1 MQPCC
6 TDRLVTCHQYKIMMP
21 ITKIISIR
29 RLEKTGGKSPKKH
42 CPSTSSHRNPKK
54 NQPHPSLVPCQSE
67 LWHTKKRKQIK
78 YDGRHGSNI
87 NPWKTA
93 RSGKAGGITDLMFV
107 CQILNTGQL
116 HYSGTTQPKNVRIQ
130 PRCTSTRLNFAKHF
144 QNIIKIGTKQKKGSL
159 PFTVSGLEWLL
170 TEESLTCGLSRR
182 GLNSSR
188 RNQQT
193 EHFTSSSSSRSNL
206 RPPCQEILNCY
217 KSEMMF
223 RNTFTKQFP
232 SRLLLESLSDPLV
245 GQRDQPPK
253 IKEPTVT
260 CLPDW
265 LELLQREF
273 PTNWHDKLAW
283 LSGWEDKWTNHDSPQ
298 QK

>member
-1 MQPCC
+1 
-6 TDRLVTCHQYKIMMP
+6 
-21 ITKIISIR
+21 
-29 RLEKTGGKSPKKH
+29 
-42 CPSTSSHRNPKK
+42 
-54 NQPHPSLVPCQSE
+54 
-67 LWHTKKRKQIK
+67 
-78 YDGRHGSNI
+78 
-87 NPWKTA
+87 
-93 RSGKAGGITDLMFV
+93 MFV

-116 HYSGTTQPKNVRIQ
+116 QHSGTTQPENLRIQ
-130 PRCTSTRLNFAKHF
+130 PRCTSSRLNFAKHF

-170 TEESLTCGLSRR
+170 TEESLTCGLSRH

-273 PTNWHDKLAW
+273 PTTWHDKLAW
-283 LSGWEDKWTNHDSPQ
+283 LTGWEDKWTNHDSPQ
-298 QK
+298 QKEIQKIKNRLILTNWDPWMGPFLTSVFDPSRPILPEMKNNFVDWPTTLRKNPPGTN

>member
-1 MQPCC
+1 
-6 TDRLVTCHQYKIMMP
+6 MP

-42 CPSTSSHRNPKK
+42 CPSTSSRRNPKK

-116 HYSGTTQPKNVRIQ
+116 QHSGTTQPKNVRIQ
-130 PRCTSTRLNFAKHF
+130 PRCTSTRLNFAKNF
-144 QNIIKIGTKQKKGSL
+144 KILSNLGQKKEGSIQIYCIWAGMT
-159 PFTVSGLEWLL
+159 PH
-170 TEESLTCGLSRR
+170 R
-182 GLNSSR
+182 GISHLWPEQTR
-188 RNQQT
+188 AQFIPQEHQQK
-193 EHFTSSSSSRSNL
+193 HFTISSRSNL
-206 RPPCQEILNCY
+206 RPPCQEILNFY
-217 KSEMMF
+217 KSQMMY
-223 RNTFTKQFP
+223 RNTFTKHFP

-273 PTNWHDKLAW
+273 PTTWHDKLAW
-283 LSGWEDKWTNHDSPQ
+283 LTGWEDKWTNHDSPQ